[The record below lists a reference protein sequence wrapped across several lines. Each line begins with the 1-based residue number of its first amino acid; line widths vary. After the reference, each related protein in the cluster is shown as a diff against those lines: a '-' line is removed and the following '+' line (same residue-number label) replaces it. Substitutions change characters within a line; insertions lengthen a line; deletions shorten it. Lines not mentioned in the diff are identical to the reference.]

1 MCHNHRMNHP
11 TPFLIVGACGMLG
24 RATARLLGARAT
36 ALTFADLDITDPVA
50 VAAALS
56 RHRPTTL
63 INCAAATDVDRCETD
78 HAYADAGNV
87 EGPRY
92 LAEAC
97 AKRGIRM
104 VHVSTDFVFDGVKGA
119 PYTEE
124 DEPAPLGYYGL
135 SKLRGEAVVRE
146 LLPEALVVRTSW
158 VYGPVGPAGSNF
170 PLKVLEW
177 TRRPGPLRVAVDQL
191 GSPTYAPHLAEG
203 ILELVRA
210 GATGLFHLA
219 GEGCTSRWEFAREVL
234 AAARAATG
242 APAVEQESATKHPA
256 AKPWAGRRTGPSGDS
271 TADPSAQS
279 TPPQPEMAPAKHP
292 AAPRLMATD
301 FAVEV
306 LPAHAADF
314 PAPAP
319 RPLFSCLDCGKAA
332 RLGVTLPPW
341 QDGVA
346 LYLAGLLREEDPA
359 VDTWGE
365 NTPAGCAPARGAPTA
380 DPGEMK
386 GKGTTA

>member
-1 MCHNHRMNHP
+1 MCHNHRMNHL
-11 TPFLIVGACGMLG
+11 TPFLILGACGMLG
-24 RATARLLGARAT
+24 RATASLLGEKAT

-56 RHRPTTL
+56 RHRAATL
-63 INCAAATDVDRCETD
+63 INCAAATDVDRCQTD
-78 HAYADAGNV
+78 HAYAKAGNV
-87 EGPRY
+87 EGPRC

-104 VHVSTDFVFDGVKGA
+104 VHVSTDFVFDGTKRA

-135 SKLRGEAVVRE
+135 SKLRGEAAVRE

-158 VYGPVGPAGSNF
+158 VYGPVGPTSSNF

-177 TRRPGPLRVAVDQL
+177 TRRPGPLRVAADQF

-203 ILELVRA
+203 ILVLVRA

-219 GEGCTSRWEFAREVL
+219 GEGCASRWEFAREVL
-234 AAARAATG
+234 AA
-242 APAVEQESATKHPA
+242 
-256 AKPWAGRRTGPSGDS
+256 
-271 TADPSAQS
+271 
-279 TPPQPEMAPAKHP
+279 
-292 AAPRLMATD
+292 PRLTATD

-346 LYLAGLLREEDPA
+346 LYLAGLFREEDPA